1 LILTFYSDRIF
12 GKLLKLAGG
21 ILNNTDKKI
30 SSFKLSNFI
39 KDKVLIKLNRR
50 IKKTENLNAPSLQ
63 LNSDDDQTSISSLLP
78 HDSNE
83 L

>member
-1 LILTFYSDRIF
+1 MILTFYSDRIF

-21 ILNNTDKKI
+21 ILNNTDKKN

-39 KDKVLIKLNRR
+39 KDKVLIKLNQS
-50 IKKTENLNAPSLQ
+50 IKKTENLSGTPIHLSSN
-63 LNSDDDQTSISSLLP
+63 DDQEPFSSLLP
-78 HDSNE
+78 HDNNK